1 MPNITTNHASTYTN
15 RQFHYLFKLW
25 KLMCLLTSASKVS
38 RARERKTVTGNC
50 TINIISSSNQ
60 HHYMVEIAYQNEE
73 KQLGATGCTSSPAW
87 NLWKPF
93 TFAPVR
99 RTLWWILHFKIWT
112 MIFCSLYA
120 ERTKIRLGTVYV
132 QQGNNDLCKL
142 SGTFN
147 VQQTIYSVCVFS
159 CLICC
164 PLIRYVCLKKEPPII
179 SYKKENP

>member
-1 MPNITTNHASTYTN
+1 MSFDQCQQSIA
-15 RQFHYLFKLW
+15 
-25 KLMCLLTSASKVS
+25 C
-38 RARERKTVTGNC
+38 AREKDSDRKLHH
-50 TINIISSSNQ
+50 Q
-60 HHYMVEIAYQNEE
+60 HHFLIQSTSLHGTIAYQNEE

-147 VQQTIYSVCVFS
+147 VQQTIYSVCAFS
-159 CLICC
+159 CWICC
-164 PLIRYVCLKKEPPII
+164 PLIRCMSV
-179 SYKKENP
+179 